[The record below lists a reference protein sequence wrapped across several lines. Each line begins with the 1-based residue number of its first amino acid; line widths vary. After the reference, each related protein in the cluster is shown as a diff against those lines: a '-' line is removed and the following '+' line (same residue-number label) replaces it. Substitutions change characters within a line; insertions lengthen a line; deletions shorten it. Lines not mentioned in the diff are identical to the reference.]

1 MNASFPYTLFMHW
14 QFLNSVNTENSQ
26 EILQVQKDFQFNG
39 KSFAKQLFMTNHLI
53 KIN

>member
-26 EILQVQKDFQFNG
+26 EILQVQKDFQWEKFR
-39 KSFAKQLFMTNHLI
+39 KAI
-53 KIN
+53 IYD